1 MSGSKDKQ
9 NQDEGGQMESDHD
22 EDNGNARTKSGENLW
37 DEEHN
42 PLSSATRAT
51 YNDPGDVEDRL
62 LEDGDDVG
70 LKEDKTQSEE
80 DDGLPIDR
88 GWAWVVLAGSVLN
101 VFIMVGYARGIAIF
115 FVAYLK
121 EFQASAATTT
131 LFMGVMAGT
140 SSIASLF
147 SMTVILRLLGE
158 RKTVIIGGT
167 AAALG
172 MLTAVFANSI
182 TYLICTHSILM
193 GIGLSMIHGPALV
206 LIGKYFKK
214 RRGIATA
221 IAMSGISLG
230 GSVFPPLVRFLLDEY
245 GVRGSMLILT
255 GLTMN
260 IWVGGALFRPLSSF
274 QKKTPKKISFR
285 NQDQGNGPGLEMIHE
300 SSENEDVKDCTVK
313 MDVNDLGANNTSKP
327 GIPVVTDKERA
338 VRKRTRPDSMISYGS
353 QICDRSEY
361 HLRMYTSNP
370 DLTSLSLV
378 DLRDV
383 NPLQDVDDKHESVWM
398 HVKKAFAAF
407 DFSLFKQPMFQLLA
421 AYTHFGMVFTLTGAY
436 LPVLAKEK
444 GVGPTEAAF
453 LLTIQG
459 VTDFCGRLAVGFVA
473 DFKYIKINHLM
484 AIGIVISGTVAQFA
498 SFYNS
503 YTLLI
508 VFAVLAGLFGSFY
521 NCLIPLA
528 IVEFMGLKNMANV
541 LGFVA
546 VFHGLAM
553 ALTHP
558 IMGAIRDLTGSYNL
572 CFNYLGI
579 CNYIC
584 AILLL
589 CIPLV
594 TKKTTTPLDGKDPE
608 EGQPLKND

>member
-1 MSGSKDKQ
+1 MELIPD
-9 NQDEGGQMESDHD
+9 DE
-22 EDNGNARTKSGENLW
+22 NARTKSGENLW
-37 DEEHN
+37 DEDQN
-42 PLSSATRAT
+42 PLSPATRAT
-51 YNDPGDVEDRL
+51 KDDPGDVDNRL
-62 LEDGDDVG
+62 LKEEEDVG
-70 LKEDKTQSEE
+70 KKEDKTQSEE
-80 DDGLPIDR
+80 DNGLPIDR
-88 GWAWVVLAGSVLN
+88 GWAWVVLVGSVLN

-167 AAALG
+167 VAALG
-172 MLTAVFANSI
+172 MLTAVFATSI

-260 IWVGGALFRPLSSF
+260 VWVGGSLFRPLSYF
-274 QKKTPKKISFR
+274 QKKTPKTVSLR
-285 NQDQGNGPGLEMIHE
+285 NQGDRNGHGLEAPHE
-300 SSENEDVKDCTVK
+300 NSGNEDAKDFSTNMNV
-313 MDVNDLGANNTSKP
+313 DDLGKAS
-327 GIPVVTDKERA
+327 IPMVTDKEKA
-338 VRKRTRPDSMISYGS
+338 VRKRSRPDSTISYES
-353 QICDRSEY
+353 QVCDRSEY

-378 DLRDV
+378 DLREV
-383 NPLQDVDDKHESVWM
+383 NPLQDVDDEHETVWM
-398 HVKKAFAAF
+398 HVKEAFAAF

-421 AYTHFGMVFTLTGAY
+421 AFTHFGMVFTLTGAY

-459 VTDFCGRLAVGFVA
+459 VMDFCGRIAVGFVA
-473 DFKYIKINHLM
+473 DLKYIKINHLM

-508 VFAVLAGLFGSFY
+508 VFSVLAGLFGSFY

-572 CFNYLGI
+572 CFNYIGI

-594 TKKTTTPLDGKDPE
+594 TKKTSAPSDGKDLE